1 VNSIVLSAMPSDAM
15 LVCAPDPFSPDG
27 DGYEDVTVLRYRMPL
42 RSALIRIR
50 VFDIRGIC
58 VRELVNATPA
68 GMTGEVV
75 WDGAGENRV
84 PLRIG
89 IYIVYLEAIDGE
101 GGRVVTAKC
110 AVVLARRL

>member
-1 VNSIVLSAMPSDAM
+1 M
-15 LVCAPDPFSPDG
+15 
-27 DGYEDVTVLRYRMPL
+27 
-42 RSALIRIR
+42 
-50 VFDIRGIC
+50 
-58 VRELVNATPA
+58 RELVNAAPA

-75 WDGAGENRV
+75 WDGMGEGRV

-89 IYIVYLEAIDGE
+89 IYIVYLEAIDGA

>member
-1 VNSIVLSAMPSDAM
+1 
-15 LVCAPDPFSPDG
+15 
-27 DGYEDVTVLRYRMPL
+27 
-42 RSALIRIR
+42 
-50 VFDIRGIC
+50 
-58 VRELVNATPA
+58 
-68 GMTGEVV
+68 VV

-101 GGRVVTAKC
+101 GGRVVIAKC